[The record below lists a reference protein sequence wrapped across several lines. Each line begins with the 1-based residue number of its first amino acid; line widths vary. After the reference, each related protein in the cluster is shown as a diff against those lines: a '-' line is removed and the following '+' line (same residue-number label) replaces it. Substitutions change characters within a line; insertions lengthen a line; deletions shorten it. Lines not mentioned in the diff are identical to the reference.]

1 MSVVGLSLKVHPFFS
16 LYRLRRLMNGKI
28 PVDNVILF
36 TKLHRETMWLHHLCA
51 DDPPLLSHLMSLL
64 PMIQTEIEV
73 SSRETMALNG
83 AYSLTVA
90 KRDSTSPL
98 FH

>member
-1 MSVVGLSLKVHPFFS
+1 
-16 LYRLRRLMNGKI
+16 MNGKI
-28 PVDNVILF
+28 PVDSVILF
-36 TKLHRETMWLHHLCA
+36 TNLHRETMWLHQLCA

-64 PMIQTEIEV
+64 AMIQTEIEV
-73 SSRETMALNG
+73 STREAMALNR
-83 AYSLTVA
+83 ARSLKMA